1 MMEGLLLSPAVAA
14 DRRRREPK
22 TFIVSLEE
30 KSIQLLS
37 VTIAS
42 PLYIPGDHMIK
53 TPNTCNEEPSYKLW
67 RHLFL
72 YHGHWQ
78 RRAGLWPS
86 KTLIINWGF
95 TYYLILYGLKRDRH

>member
-14 DRRRREPK
+14 DRRRREAK
-22 TFIVSLEE
+22 AFIVILEE

-53 TPNTCNEEPSYKLW
+53 TPNTCNEEPSYKL
-67 RHLFL
+67 
-72 YHGHWQ
+72 
-78 RRAGLWPS
+78 
-86 KTLIINWGF
+86 
-95 TYYLILYGLKRDRH
+95 